1 MTIQECYA
9 ALGGDY
15 QEVLSRLYSEALV
28 QRFVGKFLSDPSFQL
43 LEDSMKAENY
53 DEAFRAA
60 HTLKGVCQNLAFT
73 KLGRSSS
80 ALTDALRDQW
90 APDVPSL
97 AEEVRRDYQQTVD
110 SIRLL
115 KESMEP

>member
-1 MTIQECYA
+1 MNLQELYDA
-9 ALGGDY
+9 IGG
-15 QEVLSRLYSEALV
+15 SYSEASGRLPSE
-28 QRFVGKFLSDPSFQL
+28 RFILKFVLKFLDDDSFQNL
-43 LEDSMKAENY
+43 SRALSEKNQP
-53 DEAFRAA
+53 EAFRAA